1 MAPWVEGGPCANP
14 ECAATR
20 AAVWYPTN
28 PTEGQPQSCHLRPC
42 RRFVGNIPAKGRGVK
57 RSAEL
62 LEEDGEMCYAIE
74 QICMVGLGN
83 PEVAKLS
90 KKDRRK
96 APASDDVWFQVLGT
110 FADPDDD
117 DDPGATDLR
126 WLQMEDLGHVSKADV
141 KRAINECEKAL
152 MANAKKALGTHQSA
166 DS

>member
-1 MAPWVEGGPCANP
+1 MRQPGVCSYSSCCVVPDESDGG
-14 ECAATR
+14 AATVVPPAGMPR
-20 AAVWYPTN
+20 
-28 PTEGQPQSCHLRPC
+28 C
-42 RRFVGNIPAKGRGVK
+42 RRFVGNLPAKGRGVK

-62 LEEDGEMCYAIE
+62 LEADGERCYAIE

-83 PEVAKLS
+83 PELAQLS

-96 APASDDVWFQVLGT
+96 APASDDVWFKVLGT

-141 KRAINECEKAL
+141 KRAISDCEKVL

-166 DS
+166 DA